1 MVKKRTALYAA
12 ACAIALALAAL
23 FLLEPALNSRYIK
36 FQIAAFIEK
45 KTGAVLAPDQM
56 VFTVFP
62 HPGMR
67 LQAADLPL
75 TRAMGLQINAM
86 QIQLDMGQIL
96 RGRVMVSKI
105 LLEDLDIW
113 FTPAPDTEDIQQTFQ
128 DAFSFQFPQKQVNQV
143 FALFADNQK
152 EITLVLK
159 NKKNNFFQSLDGT
172 LKISKSD
179 QTMAFNTSIRDLH
192 IKKKDMPLFFSYDNF
207 PLDML
212 ASPGAHLQIRLDA
225 RSGFTGNLTMEKFL
239 ITSDQLSDKTISG
252 GKMACEFGFSRD
264 LLFFDLAPVQMD
276 YPDARVS
283 VKFSD
288 ELSRQKTTLTFTG
301 NTIDIAQAREATL
314 AMAPENQVVSQL
326 FDILRQGTASSI
338 SVTFLGNTLNTL
350 FDGKK
355 MVLEGSAENA
365 VVKIPETRLT
375 AADVAGKARVTQG
388 VLEITAA
395 RGQVENSHIRQGQ
408 LAIDLMN
415 HKDIGFKGTFDLDV
429 DLSEVPGILISL
441 LPDTMLATEL
451 AHVSQIQGRVDTRLE
466 LGMAPGQKDMTV
478 LVSADPFSGTG
489 YYDRIPF
496 PVTIS
501 RGRFQYSEDRVLL
514 TGFAGRIG
522 TNPFTGVTAQ
532 VDFSRNALVTLSAK
546 TFDLSIAD
554 ILSWEQLLP
563 TIKTYIGPIAHLQ
576 GRLKFDQISF
586 TGPAFASD
594 QWTWKL
600 FGTGTDIQ
608 AGFSRDTRE
617 IQHGSGR
624 FAISEKTVSV
634 ENIKAVFT
642 DLHWL
647 SRALGPDLAAS
658 ITVPLSL
665 EQGRAD
671 ISGNSAAM
679 DGHLTF
685 AADAG
690 LSIQLTGNTLQEL
703 KPQMMK
709 LKHGADTDAR
719 VVFDWQQNPPIFRFE
734 GKMNTITLSDMV
746 KKNSIF
752 YEYITAV
759 TGGVPMKI
767 FTDNNFT
774 LHVDT
779 PQLHLKPLIP
789 SMDAINTK
797 PSLLMPAHKSLRLKS
812 DRLVYGKYSFADL
825 NAVIG
830 FDGHVKEVQLDSAD
844 LCGLAISGHMN
855 RGKGQTVSEA
865 QFDATIQAMEKQDI
879 APVLSCLFP
888 DLDLMDGSYSFAAHL
903 TGKGFSD
910 AEEDNVN
917 GRISFASHNG
927 RIHKMTL
934 LSRLLSV
941 LNILKLPDITQ
952 EGFRYRSVLVEARV
966 KKGVIHLEKAVIDAE
981 NMALFFSGLIFPFEN
996 KLNLTC
1002 LVAPFKTID
1011 TIIKYIPL
1019 INTILSGRLASFPAK
1034 ATGPIND
1041 PVITPLH
1048 PSAVGEG
1055 IMNMFIDIMKSPAR
1069 LLESIP

>member
-1 MVKKRTALYAA
+1 MVKKRAA
-12 ACAIALALAAL
+12 ISAATGLIVLTFAAL

-62 HPGMR
+62 RPGMR
-67 LQAADLPL
+67 LKGADLPL
-75 TRAMGLQINAM
+75 TRAMGLHINTM

-96 RGRVMVSKI
+96 SGRVMVSKI
-105 LLEDLDIW
+105 FLEDMDIW
-113 FTPAPDTEDIQQTFQ
+113 FTPDTEDTQQTFH
-128 DAFSFQFPQKQVNQV
+128 DAFLVQFPQRQVNQM
-143 FALFADNQK
+143 FALFADDQK

-159 NKKNNFFQSLDGT
+159 NKKTAFFQSLDGT
-172 LKISKSD
+172 LKIFKSD
-179 QTMAFNTSIRDLH
+179 QTMAFNTRIRDLH
-192 IKKKDMPLFFSYDNF
+192 IKKKDIPLLFSHEKF
-207 PLDML
+207 PLDTL
-212 ASPGAHLQIRLDA
+212 ESPGADLHIRLDA
-225 RSGFTGNLTMEKFL
+225 RSGFTGNLTMGKFL
-239 ITSDQLSDKTISG
+239 ITSDQLSDKTITGS
-252 GKMACEFGFSRD
+252 KMACEFGFSQD
-264 LLFFDLAPVQMD
+264 LLFFNLAPVQMD

-288 ELSRQKTTLTFTG
+288 DSARQKTALTFSG
-301 NTIDIAQAREATL
+301 NNINIAQTRETTL
-314 AMAPENQVVSQL
+314 AIAPENKVVSQL

-338 SVTFLGNTLNTL
+338 SVAFLGDSINAL
-350 FDGKK
+350 FDEKK
-355 MVLEGSAENA
+355 MVLEGRAENA
-365 VVKIPETRLT
+365 VVKIPETRLM

-388 VLEITAA
+388 MLEITAA
-395 RGQVENSHIRQGQ
+395 RGRVENSHIRQGQ

-415 HKDIGFKGTFDLDV
+415 HQDIGFKGTFDLDV

-441 LPDTMLATEL
+441 LPDTLLAAEL
-451 AHVSQIQGRVDTRLE
+451 ARVSRIQGRVDTRLD
-466 LGMAPGQKDMTV
+466 LGMEPGQKDMNV

-496 PVTIS
+496 PLTIS
-501 RGRFQYSEDRVLL
+501 RGRFKYSEDRVLL
-514 TGFAGRIG
+514 TGFSGRIG

-546 TFDLSIAD
+546 SLDLNIAD
-554 ILSWEQLLP
+554 MLSWEQLLP
-563 TIKTYIGPIAHLQ
+563 TIKKHMGPVQHVQ
-576 GRLKFDQISF
+576 GRLKFDQVDF
-586 TGPAFASD
+586 TGPAFEPD

-608 AGFSRDTRE
+608 AGFFRNTRE
-617 IQHGSGR
+617 IQDGSGR
-624 FAISEKTVSV
+624 FTISEKAVSL
-634 ENIKAVFT
+634 ENLKAVFT
-642 DLHWL
+642 DLNWL
-647 SRALGPDLAAS
+647 SHVLGTDLATS

-665 EQGRAD
+665 EDGGVD
-671 ISGNSAAM
+671 ISGTSAAM
-679 DGHLTF
+679 DGQLIF
-685 AADAG
+685 VENAG
-690 LSIQLTGNTLQEL
+690 LSIKLSGNTFQEL
-703 KPQMMK
+703 KPQMVM

-719 VVFDWQQNPPIFRFE
+719 VKFDWQKDPPIFRFE
-734 GKMNTITLSDMV
+734 GKLDTSTLSDMV
-746 KKNSIF
+746 KKNSQSHK
-752 YEYITAV
+752 YITAV

-767 FTDNNFT
+767 FTDSNFI

-779 PQLHLKPLIP
+779 PQLHLDSLAPA
-789 SMDAINTK
+789 MDTRDTK
-797 PSLLMPAHKSLRLKS
+797 PPLLIPAHKSLVLKVN
-812 DRLVYGKYSFADL
+812 RLVYGKYSFADVK
-825 NAVIG
+825 AVIG

-952 EGFRYRSVLVEARV
+952 EGFRYRSVLVEAQV

-981 NMALFFSGLIFPFEN
+981 NMALVFSGQIFPFEN

>member
-45 KTGAVLAPDQM
+45 KTGAILAPDQM

-67 LQAADLPL
+67 LKEADLPL

-113 FTPAPDTEDIQQTFQ
+113 FTPTPDTEDTQQTFQ
-128 DAFSFQFPQKQVNQV
+128 DTFSVQFPQKQVNQM

-159 NKKNNFFQSLDGT
+159 NKETNFFQSLDGT

-179 QTMAFNTSIRDLH
+179 QTMTFHTRIRDLH
-192 IKKKDMPLFFSYDNF
+192 IKKKDIPLLFSLENF
-207 PLDML
+207 PLDTL
-212 ASPGAHLQIRLDA
+212 ESPGAHLQIRLDA
-225 RSGFTGNLTMEKFL
+225 RSGFTGNLTMEQFL
-239 ITSDQLSDKTISG
+239 ITSDQLPDKTITGS
-252 GKMACEFGFSRD
+252 KMACEFGFSRD
-264 LLFFDLAPVQMD
+264 LLFFDLDPVQMD

-288 ELSRQKTTLTFTG
+288 DPSRQKTALTLTG
-301 NTIDIAQAREATL
+301 NTIDIAQVREATL
-314 AMAPENQVVSQL
+314 AMAQENEMASKL

-338 SVTFLGNTLNTL
+338 SVTFHGDSVNAL

-365 VVKIPETRLT
+365 VIKIPETGLM

-388 VLEITAA
+388 VLEITAT

-429 DLSEVPGILISL
+429 DLSGVPGILISL
-441 LPDTMLATEL
+441 LPDTLLATEL
-451 AHVSQIQGRVDTRLE
+451 AHVSQIQGRVDTRLD
-466 LGMAPGQKDMTV
+466 LGMEPGQKDVTV

-496 PVTIS
+496 PLTIS
-501 RGRFQYSEDRVLL
+501 RGWFQYSEDRVLL

-532 VDFSRNALVTLSAK
+532 VDFSLNALVTLSAK
-546 TFDLSIAD
+546 TFDLNIAD

-563 TIKTYIGPIAHLQ
+563 TIKTYMGAVDHLQ
-576 GRLKFDQISF
+576 GRLKFDQIGF
-586 TGPAFASD
+586 TGPAFAPD
-594 QWTWKL
+594 QWAWKL

-608 AGFSRDTRE
+608 AGFFRETRE

-634 ENIKAVFT
+634 KKIKAVFT

-665 EQGRAD
+665 EKGSVD
-671 ISGNSAAM
+671 ISGTSAAM
-679 DGHLTF
+679 DGQLIF
-685 AADAG
+685 AANAG
-690 LSIQLTGNTLQEL
+690 LSIQLSGKTLQEL
-703 KPQMMK
+703 KPQMVK
-709 LKHGADTDAR
+709 LKHGAHTDAR
-719 VVFDWQQNPPIFRFE
+719 VIFDWQKDPPIFRFE
-734 GKMNTITLSDMV
+734 GKLDTRILSDMV
-746 KKNSIF
+746 KDNSIF
-752 YEYITAV
+752 HKQITAV

-767 FTDNNFT
+767 FTDNNFI

-779 PQLHLKPLIP
+779 PQLFLESLVP
-789 SMDAINTK
+789 SMDTINTK
-797 PSLLMPAHKSLRLKS
+797 PSLLMPAHKSLHLQT
-812 DRLVYGKYSFADL
+812 DHLVYGKYSFADL
-825 NAVIG
+825 KAVIG
-830 FDGHVKEVQLDSAD
+830 FDRYVKEIQLDSAE
-844 LCGLAISGHMN
+844 LCGLGISGSMH
-855 RGKGQTVSEA
+855 RDPGQTLAEA

-888 DLDLMDGSYSFAAHL
+888 DLNLMDGNYSFAAHL
-903 TGKGFSD
+903 TGKGFSSAD
-910 AEEDNVN
+910 KDNVN

-941 LNILKLPDITQ
+941 LNILKLPDIAQ
-952 EGFRYRSVLVEARV
+952 EGFRYRSVLVQARV
-966 KKGVIHLEKAVIDAE
+966 EKGVIHLEKAVIDAE
-981 NMALFFSGLIFPFEN
+981 NMALVFSGQIFPFEN

-1011 TIIKYIPL
+1011 TIIKYIPM
-1019 INTILSGRLASFPAK
+1019 INTILSGSLASFPAK

-1055 IMNMFIDIMKSPAR
+1055 IMNLFMDIMKSPAR

>member
-12 ACAIALALAAL
+12 ACAIALALAAF

-36 FQIAAFIEK
+36 LQIAAFIEK

-67 LQAADLPL
+67 LTAADLPL

-105 LLEDLDIW
+105 MLEDLDVW
-113 FTPAPDTEDIQQTFQ
+113 FTPAPDSEDTQQTFH
-128 DAFSFQFPQKQVNQV
+128 DTFLVQFPQKQVNQV

-159 NKKNNFFQSLDGT
+159 NKKSDFFQSLDGT
-172 LKISKSD
+172 LKISKSE
-179 QTMAFNTSIRDLH
+179 QTMVFNTRIQDLH
-192 IKKKDMPLFFSYDNF
+192 IKKKDMPLLFSLENF
-207 PLDML
+207 PLNTL
-212 ASPGAHLQIRLDA
+212 ESPGAHLQIQLDA
-225 RSGFTGNLTMEKFL
+225 RSGFTGNLTMAQFL
-239 ITSDQLSDKTISG
+239 ITSDQLPDKAITGSKI
-252 GKMACEFGFSRD
+252 ACEFGFSQG

-283 VKFSD
+283 VNFAD
-288 ELSRQKTTLTFTG
+288 ERSRQKTALTFTG
-301 NTIDIAQAREATL
+301 NTIDIAQAREASL
-314 AMAPENQVVSQL
+314 AMAPENQVVLQL

-338 SVTFLGNTLNTL
+338 SVAFHGDSVNTL

-355 MVLEGSAENA
+355 MVLEGTAENA
-365 VVKIPETRLT
+365 VVKIPETRLM
-375 AADVAGKARVTQG
+375 AADVAGSARVTQG

-395 RGQVENSHIRQGQ
+395 RGQVKHSHIRQGQ

-415 HKDIGFKGTFDLDV
+415 HQDIGFKGTFDLDV
-429 DLSEVPGILISL
+429 DLSEVPGILIPL
-441 LPDTMLATEL
+441 LPETMLATEL
-451 AHVSQIQGRVDTRLE
+451 ARVRRIQGRVDTRLD
-466 LGMAPGQKDMTV
+466 LGMAPGQKDVTV
-478 LVSADPFSGTG
+478 MVSADPFSGTG

-501 RGRFQYSEDRVLL
+501 SGRFQYSEDRVLL

-522 TNPFTGVTAQ
+522 TNPFTGVSAQ

-546 TFDLSIAD
+546 TFDLNIAD
-554 ILSWEQLLP
+554 MLSWEPLLP
-563 TIKTYIGPIAHLQ
+563 TLKTYMGPVEHLQ
-576 GRLKFDQISF
+576 GQLKFDQIHF
-586 TGPAFASD
+586 TGPAFAPD
-594 QWTWKL
+594 QWAWKL
-600 FGTGTDIQ
+600 FGEGSEIQ
-608 AGFSRDTRE
+608 AGFFQDTRE

-665 EQGRAD
+665 EKGKVD
-671 ISGNSAAM
+671 ISATSAAM
-679 DGHLTF
+679 DGQLTF
-685 AADAG
+685 PANAG
-690 LSIQLTGNTLQEL
+690 LSIQLSGNTLQDL
-703 KPQMMK
+703 KPQMVK
-709 LKHGADTDAR
+709 LKHGADTDAS
-719 VVFDWQQNPPIFRFE
+719 VMFDWHKDPPIFLFE
-734 GKMNTITLSDMV
+734 GKLNTRTLSDMV
-746 KKNSIF
+746 KKNSKF
-752 YEYITAV
+752 HKHLTAV
-759 TGGVPMKI
+759 TGGVPMI
-767 FTDNNFT
+767 FFTKNNFI
-774 LHVDT
+774 LQVDT
-779 PQLHLKPLIP
+779 PQLHLEPLLP
-789 SMDAINTK
+789 AIDGIKTK
-797 PSLLMPAHKSLRLKS
+797 PSVLMPAHKSLRLQA
-812 DRLVYGKYSFADL
+812 DRLAYGKYSFADIK
-825 NAVIG
+825 AVIG
-830 FDGHVKEVQLDSAD
+830 FDRHVKEIQLDSAE
-844 LCGLAISGHMN
+844 LCGLAISGSV
-855 RGKGQTVSEA
+855 RREPGQTLSEA
-865 QFDATIQAMEKQDI
+865 RFHATIQAMEQQDI
-879 APVLSCLFP
+879 TPALSCLFP
-888 DLDLMDGSYSFAAHL
+888 DLNLMDGAYSFAAHL
-903 TGKGFSD
+903 TGKGFSSAD
-910 AEEDNVN
+910 KDNVN
-917 GRISFASHNG
+917 GRISFSSHNG

-952 EGFRYRSVLVEARV
+952 HGFRYRSVLVEARV
-966 KKGVIHLEKAVIDAE
+966 EKGVIHLEKAVIDAE
-981 NMALFFSGLIFPFEN
+981 NMALFFSGQIFPFGN

-1011 TIIKYIPL
+1011 TIIKYIPM

-1034 ATGPIND
+1034 ATGAIND

-1055 IMNMFIDIMKSPAR
+1055 IMNLFMDIMKSPAR